1 MEHGVVYVR
10 STSMYEVRSM
20 ESNHRLNHL
29 REPRSNS
36 HLTSNVNINNQTRRH
51 AQLPYQT
58 SFLIYLFLCYY
69 YYYYY

>member
-1 MEHGVVYVR
+1 
-10 STSMYEVRSM
+10 M

-36 HLTSNVNINNQTRRH
+36 LTSPLQRQHQQARRH
-51 AQLPYQT
+51 VQLPYQT